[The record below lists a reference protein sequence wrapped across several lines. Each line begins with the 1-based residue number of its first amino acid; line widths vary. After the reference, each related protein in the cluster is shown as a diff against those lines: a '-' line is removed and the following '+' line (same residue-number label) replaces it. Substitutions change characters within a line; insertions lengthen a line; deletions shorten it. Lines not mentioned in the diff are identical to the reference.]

1 MISEKEG
8 GSVREINV
16 TNDAPSRSS
25 EVRSAPHSHR
35 GGGGVKGK
43 GGGDSTHALYKWW
56 KERQT
61 RTDHQ

>member
-8 GSVREINV
+8 GSVRESNV
-16 TNDAPSRSS
+16 TNNVPLRSS

-35 GGGGVKGK
+35 GGGGKGK
-43 GGGDSTHALYKWW
+43 GGGDSTHTLYKWW
-56 KERQT
+56 RERQT